1 MPDKVRTVMELAEQT
16 ARRMTGSGE
25 QWMSFLTTAA
35 RLYKY
40 PYQEQLLIY
49 AQRPEAT
56 ACATYELWNRTMRR
70 YVRRGAKGIAL
81 LDTSGE
87 TVRLRYVFDVA
98 DTGQRAQSRSLEL
111 WRLTGDNAPAVAAFL
126 EAAYG
131 APAALGLDGQL
142 QALAIRLADA
152 CWEERGQE
160 ILGIVDGF
168 SGKGYDED
176 GAGASFRKAAAAS
189 LEYVLRAR
197 CGLDNAGR
205 FTAADFD
212 TVPDWSEPEAAAA
225 LGTAVSERSGEVLR
239 NIETT
244 IRNHERSVAHE
255 RDHLPAQ
262 RGLPAAQPDA
272 GGNGGPAPGQ
282 VRADAQDVPAIAPE
296 HAVEQPAAHRETPG
310 APYGDRDSGA
320 EPAGATD
327 ATIGGGSGGDGGA
340 ESPRSPAVDGPD
352 ERLQGAGRGDHPGG
366 AGVQL
371 GFLESP
377 VLPGEAE
384 QIALIDQAESE
395 TPSAFSIPQETV
407 DRALQTGGNAADL
420 RLQVALLFL
429 REEPAD
435 EIAAALPE
443 LYRGGNGLRTP
454 RGDLSVW
461 FGPDGVR
468 MAYGHSAR
476 FDAQAQRLTW
486 PDAAARIARL
496 LEEGRYATRE
506 ELTEAPGYARRTLAR
521 SLRYLYYDIASREQA
536 EQAFPLL
543 ATLTDGS
550 FAEDMQRLDQALADR
565 DFCAALSEELTAFR
579 DALREHPELLR
590 LSYHRLDSMQEQ
602 LAALRQPLRAYA
614 HAAPETPQME
624 GFITEDEIR
633 QALVESCRV
642 SGGLERID
650 AYFRQHAAPRDRA
663 VFLSE
668 TFGIGGRAH
677 ALSGAAHS
685 AESHDR
691 SGIRLQK
698 GNCPEVRL
706 TWHQAAVRLD
716 ELMRNGRYRESQEQD
731 SFPEAPEMTPTAEAP
746 AQRSVI
752 AEERFFT
759 PEEQD
764 EEIHPAAIR
773 QALEA
778 RGIVGGQVVDQEKLD
793 SDPFLRQV
801 MADAARAEA
810 VRETAEPVGEK
821 PEAAAMEKVSPGAA
835 GTVYPGVQNQ
845 LPFDVV
851 VEPLALEQSPP
862 ETPLLPARN
871 FRITDSQL
879 GVGGA
884 KTRYGWNITAIRTL
898 QTLEAE
904 GRPATPQEQEVLSRY
919 VGWGGIPQA
928 FDAQN
933 TDWRKEYEELR
944 SLLPDAAYASARAS
958 TLNAHYTSP
967 TVIRAIYQAVERMGF
982 RSGNILEPS
991 MGVGNF
997 FGLLPDTMA
1006 GSRLYGVELDS
1017 VTGRIARY
1025 LYPEAHITVAG
1036 FETTDRRDFFDLAVG
1051 NVPFGNY
1058 QVADKAYDKLRFNIH
1073 DYFFAKAIDQVRPGG
1088 IIAFVTS
1095 KGTMDKQNPDV
1106 RRYLARRAEL
1116 LGAIRLPNNA
1126 FARNANTEVTS
1137 DILFLQKRDR
1147 PLDVEP
1153 DWVHLGQTDE
1163 GIPVNAYFA
1172 EHPEMVLGRMA
1183 WDDSMYGNRKETA
1196 CLPLE
1201 DADLAEQLAQAV
1213 ERISGTYR
1221 EAETPDLGEGEAI
1234 AASIPADPAVKN
1246 YSYTLVD
1253 GQVYY
1258 RENSVM
1264 VRPALS
1270 RTAQE
1275 RIGGLVGLRDCTQ
1288 ALIAL
1293 QMDATVSDSAI
1304 QEQQAELNRRY
1315 DAFTARYGLIS
1326 DRANRLA
1333 FADDSSYYL
1342 LCALEVLDE
1351 DGKLQRKADMFTKRT
1366 IRPAQAVEHV
1376 DTPGEALALSIAEK
1390 AGVDLS
1396 YMAQLTGK
1404 SPEELTQ
1411 ALQGVIFPVPGSE
1424 DTSGMFRYETADAY
1438 LSGNVRQ
1445 KLRDARQAAES
1456 DARFAPCV
1464 AALEHAQ
1471 PKDLDASEIDVR
1483 LGATWVDKA
1492 YIRQFALELL
1502 KPPLYMHRLIQVNFS
1517 ALTAEWQIP
1526 NKGSIASGSVA
1537 ANVTYGTSRANA
1549 YRILEDT
1556 LNLRDIRIYDTVEDA
1571 DGKERRVLNT
1581 KETTLAQQKQQ
1592 AIKDAFRD
1600 WIWQD
1605 AARRETL
1612 VTAYNE
1618 RFNATRPREFDG
1630 SHITFGGMNPEI
1642 ALREHQRNAVAHIL
1656 YGGNTLL
1663 AHEVGSGKTFEMVA
1677 ACMESKRLG
1686 LCRKSLFAVPNHLTE
1701 QWAAEF
1707 LRLYPSANILVATKK
1722 DFETRNRKKF
1732 CARIATGDYD
1742 AIIIGHSQF
1751 ERIPISQE
1759 RQQRLLREQIDEIVQ
1774 GIEELKRNHG
1784 EQFTIKQLERT
1795 RKQLESR
1802 LEKLT
1807 AAERKDDVV
1816 TFEQLGVDRL
1826 YVDEAH
1832 LYKNLFLFTKMR
1844 NVAGLSTADA
1854 QKSSDM
1860 FAKCRYMD
1868 ELTGGKG
1875 VIFATGTPVSNSMT
1889 EMYTMQRYLQYGTLQ
1904 RNGLTHF
1911 DAWASIFGETV
1922 TAIELAPEG
1931 TGYRARTRFARFFN
1945 LPELIALFKE
1955 VADIKT
1961 ADQLHLPTPK
1971 ACYETIAVKPSA
1983 YQQEMVQALSERASA
1998 VHAGNVD
2005 PKEDNMLKITSDGR
2019 KLGLDQRLIN
2029 PLLPDDPHS
2038 KVNACVQNVYRIW
2051 REGREGKLTQLIFSD
2066 ISTPKGE
2073 DGTFNVYDDIRA
2085 KLTGMGVP
2093 AAEIAFI
2100 HEANTEA
2107 KKKELF
2113 ARVRSGQVRVLLG
2126 STAKMGSG
2134 TNVQDLLIAL
2144 HDLDCPWRPG
2154 DLEQRAGRIVRQGN
2168 RNPEVHIY
2176 RYVTEGTF
2184 DAYLWQTIENKQAFI
2199 SQIMTSKSPVRSCE
2213 DVDETALSYAEIK
2226 ALCAGDARIRE
2237 KMDLDVSVARLR
2249 LLKADH
2255 MSRRYQLEDQLL
2267 KTYPREVE
2275 RCKDVIAGLE
2285 KDKAALAAH
2294 PLPEKEFV
2302 GMEIQ
2307 GRLLTDRD
2315 AAGQA
2320 ILEACKGAQDKDV
2333 ELGTYR
2339 TLRMTLSF
2347 DPFGNRML
2355 LTLRGAMSHPVELGT
2370 DARGNLIR
2378 MENALDAIPRRIDA
2392 ANNQLQNLL
2401 QQMEAAKAE
2410 IEKPFPQEEELQAK
2424 SQRLSEL
2431 DAALNMDSSHAS
2443 RQENEP
2449 ERASVLER
2457 LRHAPHSPEKQTKA
2471 TEREVDF

>member
-1 MPDKVRTVMELAEQT
+1 M
-16 ARRMTGSGE
+16 
-25 QWMSFLTTAA
+25 
-35 RLYKY
+35 
-40 PYQEQLLIY
+40 
-49 AQRPEAT
+49 
-56 ACATYELWNRTMRR
+56 
-70 YVRRGAKGIAL
+70 
-81 LDTSGE
+81 
-87 TVRLRYVFDVA
+87 
-98 DTGQRAQSRSLEL
+98 
-111 WRLTGDNAPAVAAFL
+111 
-126 EAAYG
+126 
-131 APAALGLDGQL
+131 
-142 QALAIRLADA
+142 
-152 CWEERGQE
+152 
-160 ILGIVDGF
+160 
-168 SGKGYDED
+168 
-176 GAGASFRKAAAAS
+176 
-189 LEYVLRAR
+189 
-197 CGLDNAGR
+197 
-205 FTAADFD
+205 
-212 TVPDWSEPEAAAA
+212 
-225 LGTAVSERSGEVLR
+225 
-239 NIETT
+239 
-244 IRNHERSVAHE
+244 
-255 RDHLPAQ
+255 
-262 RGLPAAQPDA
+262 
-272 GGNGGPAPGQ
+272 
-282 VRADAQDVPAIAPE
+282 
-296 HAVEQPAAHRETPG
+296 
-310 APYGDRDSGA
+310 
-320 EPAGATD
+320 
-327 ATIGGGSGGDGGA
+327 
-340 ESPRSPAVDGPD
+340 
-352 ERLQGAGRGDHPGG
+352 
-366 AGVQL
+366 
-371 GFLESP
+371 
-377 VLPGEAE
+377 LPGEAE

-420 RLQVALLFL
+420 RLQVALLYL
-429 REEPAD
+429 REEPAE

-476 FDAQAQRLTW
+476 YNAQAQRLTW

-565 DFCAALSEELTAFR
+565 DFCAALSEELAAFR

-602 LAALRQPLRAYA
+602 LAALRRPMRAYA
-614 HAAPETPQME
+614 NAAPETPQME

-668 TFGIGGRAH
+668 TFGIGGRSH

-716 ELMRNGRYRESQEQD
+716 ELMRNGRHREGQEQD
-731 SFPEAPEMTPTAEAP
+731 SFPEAPEMAPTAEAP

-778 RGIVGGQVVDQEKLD
+778 RGIVDGQVVDQEKLD

-810 VRETAEPVGEK
+810 VREIAEPAGEK
-821 PEAAAMEKVSPGAA
+821 PETAAMETVSLGAA
-835 GTVYPGVQNQ
+835 GTVYPAAQNQ

-871 FRITDSQL
+871 FRITDSLL

-884 KTRYGWNITAIRTL
+884 KTRYGWNIAAIRTL

-919 VGWGGIPQA
+919 VGWGGTPQA

-1201 DADLAEQLAQAV
+1201 GADLAEQLAQAV
-1213 ERISGTYR
+1213 KRISGTYR
-1221 EAETPDLGEGEAI
+1221 EAEAPDLGEGEAI

-1293 QMDATVSDSAI
+1293 QMDATAPDSAI

-1424 DTSGMFRYETADAY
+1424 DAAGMFRYETADAY

-1889 EMYTMQRYLQYGTLQ
+1889 EMY
-1904 RNGLTHF
+1904 
-1911 DAWASIFGETV
+1911 
-1922 TAIELAPEG
+1922 
-1931 TGYRARTRFARFFN
+1931 
-1945 LPELIALFKE
+1945 
-1955 VADIKT
+1955 
-1961 ADQLHLPTPK
+1961 
-1971 ACYETIAVKPSA
+1971 
-1983 YQQEMVQALSERASA
+1983 
-1998 VHAGNVD
+1998 
-2005 PKEDNMLKITSDGR
+2005 
-2019 KLGLDQRLIN
+2019 
-2029 PLLPDDPHS
+2029 
-2038 KVNACVQNVYRIW
+2038 
-2051 REGREGKLTQLIFSD
+2051 
-2066 ISTPKGE
+2066 
-2073 DGTFNVYDDIRA
+2073 
-2085 KLTGMGVP
+2085 
-2093 AAEIAFI
+2093 
-2100 HEANTEA
+2100 
-2107 KKKELF
+2107 
-2113 ARVRSGQVRVLLG
+2113 VR
-2126 STAKMGSG
+2126 
-2134 TNVQDLLIAL
+2134 
-2144 HDLDCPWRPG
+2144 P
-2154 DLEQRAGRIVRQGN
+2154 
-2168 RNPEVHIY
+2168 
-2176 RYVTEGTF
+2176 
-2184 DAYLWQTIENKQAFI
+2184 
-2199 SQIMTSKSPVRSCE
+2199 
-2213 DVDETALSYAEIK
+2213 
-2226 ALCAGDARIRE
+2226 
-2237 KMDLDVSVARLR
+2237 
-2249 LLKADH
+2249 
-2255 MSRRYQLEDQLL
+2255 
-2267 KTYPREVE
+2267 
-2275 RCKDVIAGLE
+2275 
-2285 KDKAALAAH
+2285 
-2294 PLPEKEFV
+2294 
-2302 GMEIQ
+2302 
-2307 GRLLTDRD
+2307 
-2315 AAGQA
+2315 
-2320 ILEACKGAQDKDV
+2320 
-2333 ELGTYR
+2333 
-2339 TLRMTLSF
+2339 
-2347 DPFGNRML
+2347 
-2355 LTLRGAMSHPVELGT
+2355 
-2370 DARGNLIR
+2370 
-2378 MENALDAIPRRIDA
+2378 
-2392 ANNQLQNLL
+2392 
-2401 QQMEAAKAE
+2401 
-2410 IEKPFPQEEELQAK
+2410 
-2424 SQRLSEL
+2424 
-2431 DAALNMDSSHAS
+2431 
-2443 RQENEP
+2443 
-2449 ERASVLER
+2449 
-2457 LRHAPHSPEKQTKA
+2457 
-2471 TEREVDF
+2471 

>member
-1 MPDKVRTVMELAEQT
+1 M
-16 ARRMTGSGE
+16 
-25 QWMSFLTTAA
+25 
-35 RLYKY
+35 
-40 PYQEQLLIY
+40 
-49 AQRPEAT
+49 
-56 ACATYELWNRTMRR
+56 
-70 YVRRGAKGIAL
+70 
-81 LDTSGE
+81 
-87 TVRLRYVFDVA
+87 
-98 DTGQRAQSRSLEL
+98 
-111 WRLTGDNAPAVAAFL
+111 
-126 EAAYG
+126 
-131 APAALGLDGQL
+131 
-142 QALAIRLADA
+142 
-152 CWEERGQE
+152 
-160 ILGIVDGF
+160 
-168 SGKGYDED
+168 
-176 GAGASFRKAAAAS
+176 
-189 LEYVLRAR
+189 
-197 CGLDNAGR
+197 
-205 FTAADFD
+205 
-212 TVPDWSEPEAAAA
+212 
-225 LGTAVSERSGEVLR
+225 
-239 NIETT
+239 
-244 IRNHERSVAHE
+244 
-255 RDHLPAQ
+255 
-262 RGLPAAQPDA
+262 
-272 GGNGGPAPGQ
+272 
-282 VRADAQDVPAIAPE
+282 
-296 HAVEQPAAHRETPG
+296 
-310 APYGDRDSGA
+310 
-320 EPAGATD
+320 
-327 ATIGGGSGGDGGA
+327 
-340 ESPRSPAVDGPD
+340 
-352 ERLQGAGRGDHPGG
+352 
-366 AGVQL
+366 
-371 GFLESP
+371 
-377 VLPGEAE
+377 
-384 QIALIDQAESE
+384 ALIDQAESE

-420 RLQVALLFL
+420 RLQVALLYL
-429 REEPAD
+429 REEPAE

-476 FDAQAQRLTW
+476 YDAQAQRLTW

-536 EQAFPLL
+536 KQAFPLL

-565 DFCAALSEELTAFR
+565 DFCAALSEELAAFR

-602 LAALRQPLRAYA
+602 LAALRRPLRAYVN
-614 HAAPETPQME
+614 AAPETPQVE

-668 TFGIGGRAH
+668 TFGIGGRSH

-706 TWHQAAVRLD
+706 TWHQAALRLD
-716 ELMRNGRYRESQEQD
+716 ELMRNGRHREGQEQD
-731 SFPEAPEMTPTAEAP
+731 SFPEAPEMAPTAEAP
-746 AQRSVI
+746 VQRSVI

-764 EEIHPAAIR
+764 EEIHPAVIR

-778 RGIVGGQVVDQEKLD
+778 RGIVDGQVVDQEKLD

-801 MADAARAEA
+801 MADAAREEA
-810 VRETAEPVGEK
+810 VREIAEPVGEK
-821 PEAAAMEKVSPGAA
+821 PETAAMETVSPGAA
-835 GTVYPGVQNQ
+835 TTVYPAAQNQ

-862 ETPLLPARN
+862 ETPSLPARN

-904 GRPATPQEQEVLSRY
+904 GRPATPQEQEILSRY

-997 FGLLPDTMA
+997 FGMLPDTMA

-1058 QVADKAYDKLRFNIH
+1058 QVADKAYDKLHFNIH

-1088 IIAFVTS
+1088 IIAFITA

-1147 PLDVEP
+1147 LLDVEP

-1201 DADLAEQLAQAV
+1201 GANLAEQLAQAV

-1221 EAETPDLGEGEAI
+1221 EAEAPDLGEGEAI

-1293 QMDATVSDSAI
+1293 QMDATVPDSAI

-1424 DTSGMFRYETADAY
+1424 DTAGMFRYETADAY

-1549 YRILEDT
+1549 YRILEDIAR
-1556 LNLRDIRIYDTVEDA
+1556 LLQ
-1571 DGKERRVLNT
+1571 KEIVVHGNPRVY
-1581 KETTLAQQKQQ
+1581 K
-1592 AIKDAFRD
+1592 
-1600 WIWQD
+1600 
-1605 AARRETL
+1605 
-1612 VTAYNE
+1612 
-1618 RFNATRPREFDG
+1618 
-1630 SHITFGGMNPEI
+1630 
-1642 ALREHQRNAVAHIL
+1642 ALRER
-1656 YGGNTLL
+1656 
-1663 AHEVGSGKTFEMVA
+1663 
-1677 ACMESKRLG
+1677 ME
-1686 LCRKSLFAVPNHLTE
+1686 A
-1701 QWAAEF
+1701 
-1707 LRLYPSANILVATKK
+1707 
-1722 DFETRNRKKF
+1722 
-1732 CARIATGDYD
+1732 
-1742 AIIIGHSQF
+1742 
-1751 ERIPISQE
+1751 
-1759 RQQRLLREQIDEIVQ
+1759 
-1774 GIEELKRNHG
+1774 
-1784 EQFTIKQLERT
+1784 
-1795 RKQLESR
+1795 
-1802 LEKLT
+1802 
-1807 AAERKDDVV
+1807 
-1816 TFEQLGVDRL
+1816 
-1826 YVDEAH
+1826 
-1832 LYKNLFLFTKMR
+1832 
-1844 NVAGLSTADA
+1844 
-1854 QKSSDM
+1854 
-1860 FAKCRYMD
+1860 
-1868 ELTGGKG
+1868 
-1875 VIFATGTPVSNSMT
+1875 
-1889 EMYTMQRYLQYGTLQ
+1889 
-1904 RNGLTHF
+1904 
-1911 DAWASIFGETV
+1911 
-1922 TAIELAPEG
+1922 
-1931 TGYRARTRFARFFN
+1931 
-1945 LPELIALFKE
+1945 
-1955 VADIKT
+1955 
-1961 ADQLHLPTPK
+1961 
-1971 ACYETIAVKPSA
+1971 
-1983 YQQEMVQALSERASA
+1983 
-1998 VHAGNVD
+1998 
-2005 PKEDNMLKITSDGR
+2005 
-2019 KLGLDQRLIN
+2019 
-2029 PLLPDDPHS
+2029 
-2038 KVNACVQNVYRIW
+2038 VQN
-2051 REGREGKLTQLIFSD
+2051 KL
-2066 ISTPKGE
+2066 
-2073 DGTFNVYDDIRA
+2073 
-2085 KLTGMGVP
+2085 
-2093 AAEIAFI
+2093 
-2100 HEANTEA
+2100 
-2107 KKKELF
+2107 
-2113 ARVRSGQVRVLLG
+2113 
-2126 STAKMGSG
+2126 
-2134 TNVQDLLIAL
+2134 
-2144 HDLDCPWRPG
+2144 
-2154 DLEQRAGRIVRQGN
+2154 
-2168 RNPEVHIY
+2168 
-2176 RYVTEGTF
+2176 
-2184 DAYLWQTIENKQAFI
+2184 
-2199 SQIMTSKSPVRSCE
+2199 
-2213 DVDETALSYAEIK
+2213 
-2226 ALCAGDARIRE
+2226 
-2237 KMDLDVSVARLR
+2237 
-2249 LLKADH
+2249 
-2255 MSRRYQLEDQLL
+2255 
-2267 KTYPREVE
+2267 
-2275 RCKDVIAGLE
+2275 
-2285 KDKAALAAH
+2285 
-2294 PLPEKEFV
+2294 
-2302 GMEIQ
+2302 
-2307 GRLLTDRD
+2307 
-2315 AAGQA
+2315 
-2320 ILEACKGAQDKDV
+2320 
-2333 ELGTYR
+2333 
-2339 TLRMTLSF
+2339 
-2347 DPFGNRML
+2347 
-2355 LTLRGAMSHPVELGT
+2355 
-2370 DARGNLIR
+2370 
-2378 MENALDAIPRRIDA
+2378 RRIETG
-2392 ANNQLQNLL
+2392 QSPSLETL
-2401 QQMEAAKAE
+2401 
-2410 IEKPFPQEEELQAK
+2410 EE
-2424 SQRLSEL
+2424 
-2431 DAALNMDSSHAS
+2431 MDMMTTIMKGLKD
-2443 RQENEP
+2443 N
-2449 ERASVLER
+2449 
-2457 LRHAPHSPEKQTKA
+2457 
-2471 TEREVDF
+2471 D

>member
-1 MPDKVRTVMELAEQT
+1 MPDKVRTIMELAEQT
-16 ARRMTGSGE
+16 ARRMTGSGK

-111 WRLTGDNAPAVAAFL
+111 WRLTGDNAPAVAASL

-176 GAGASFRKAAAAS
+176 GAGASFRKAAASS

-205 FTAADFD
+205 FTAGDFD
-212 TVPDWSEPEAAAA
+212 TLPDWSEPEAAAA

-255 RDHLPAQ
+255 RDHLSAQ
-262 RGLPAAQPDA
+262 RGLPAAQPDT

-296 HAVEQPAAHRETPG
+296 HAVEQPAAHWETPG
-310 APYGDRDSGA
+310 APYGDRDGGA
-320 EPAGATD
+320 EPAGAAD
-327 ATIGGGSGGDGGA
+327 APTGGGSGGDGGA
-340 ESPRSPAVDGPD
+340 ESPRSPAVDVPD
-352 ERLQGAGRGDHPGG
+352 ERLQGAGRGDYPGG

-371 GFLESP
+371 SFLESP

-420 RLQVALLFL
+420 RLQVALLYL
-429 REEPAD
+429 REEPAE

-476 FDAQAQRLTW
+476 YDAQAQRLTW

-565 DFCAALSEELTAFR
+565 DFCAALSEELAAFR

-614 HAAPETPQME
+614 NAAPETPQVE

-663 VFLSE
+663 IFLSE
-668 TFGIGGRAH
+668 TFGIGGRSH

-691 SGIRLQK
+691 SGIQLQK

-716 ELMRNGRYRESQEQD
+716 DLMRNGRHREGQEQD
-731 SFPEAPEMTPTAEAP
+731 SFPEAPEMAPTAEAP
-746 AQRSVI
+746 VQRSII

-778 RGIVGGQVVDQEKLD
+778 RGIVDGQVVDQEKLD

-801 MADAARAEA
+801 MADAAREEA
-810 VRETAEPVGEK
+810 VREIAEPVGEK
-821 PEAAAMEKVSPGAA
+821 PETAAMEKVSPGAA
-835 GTVYPGVQNQ
+835 GTVYPAAQNQ

-862 ETPLLPARN
+862 EKPLLPARN

-904 GRPATPQEQEVLSRY
+904 GRPATPQEQEILSRY

-1058 QVADKAYDKLRFNIH
+1058 QVADKAYDKLRFHIH

-1106 RRYLARRAEL
+1106 RCYLARRAEL

-1201 DADLAEQLAQAV
+1201 GADLAEQLAQAV

-1221 EAETPDLGEGEAI
+1221 EAEAPDLGEGEAI

-1270 RTAQE
+1270 RTVQE

-1293 QMDATVSDSAI
+1293 QMDATVPDSAI

-1351 DGKLQRKADMFTKRT
+1351 EGKLQRKADMFTKRT

-1517 ALTAEWQIP
+1517 TLTAEWQIP

-1592 AIKDAFRD
+1592 AIKDAFQD

-1663 AHEVGSGKTFEMVA
+1663 AHEVGAGK
-1677 ACMESKRLG
+1677 
-1686 LCRKSLFAVPNHLTE
+1686 
-1701 QWAAEF
+1701 
-1707 LRLYPSANILVATKK
+1707 SA
-1722 DFETRNRKKF
+1722 TR
-1732 CARIATGDYD
+1732 
-1742 AIIIGHSQF
+1742 S
-1751 ERIPISQE
+1751 
-1759 RQQRLLREQIDEIVQ
+1759 
-1774 GIEELKRNHG
+1774 
-1784 EQFTIKQLERT
+1784 
-1795 RKQLESR
+1795 
-1802 LEKLT
+1802 
-1807 AAERKDDVV
+1807 
-1816 TFEQLGVDRL
+1816 
-1826 YVDEAH
+1826 
-1832 LYKNLFLFTKMR
+1832 
-1844 NVAGLSTADA
+1844 
-1854 QKSSDM
+1854 
-1860 FAKCRYMD
+1860 
-1868 ELTGGKG
+1868 
-1875 VIFATGTPVSNSMT
+1875 
-1889 EMYTMQRYLQYGTLQ
+1889 
-1904 RNGLTHF
+1904 
-1911 DAWASIFGETV
+1911 
-1922 TAIELAPEG
+1922 
-1931 TGYRARTRFARFFN
+1931 
-1945 LPELIALFKE
+1945 
-1955 VADIKT
+1955 
-1961 ADQLHLPTPK
+1961 
-1971 ACYETIAVKPSA
+1971 
-1983 YQQEMVQALSERASA
+1983 
-1998 VHAGNVD
+1998 
-2005 PKEDNMLKITSDGR
+2005 
-2019 KLGLDQRLIN
+2019 
-2029 PLLPDDPHS
+2029 
-2038 KVNACVQNVYRIW
+2038 
-2051 REGREGKLTQLIFSD
+2051 
-2066 ISTPKGE
+2066 
-2073 DGTFNVYDDIRA
+2073 
-2085 KLTGMGVP
+2085 
-2093 AAEIAFI
+2093 
-2100 HEANTEA
+2100 
-2107 KKKELF
+2107 
-2113 ARVRSGQVRVLLG
+2113 
-2126 STAKMGSG
+2126 
-2134 TNVQDLLIAL
+2134 
-2144 HDLDCPWRPG
+2144 
-2154 DLEQRAGRIVRQGN
+2154 
-2168 RNPEVHIY
+2168 
-2176 RYVTEGTF
+2176 
-2184 DAYLWQTIENKQAFI
+2184 
-2199 SQIMTSKSPVRSCE
+2199 
-2213 DVDETALSYAEIK
+2213 
-2226 ALCAGDARIRE
+2226 
-2237 KMDLDVSVARLR
+2237 
-2249 LLKADH
+2249 
-2255 MSRRYQLEDQLL
+2255 
-2267 KTYPREVE
+2267 
-2275 RCKDVIAGLE
+2275 
-2285 KDKAALAAH
+2285 
-2294 PLPEKEFV
+2294 
-2302 GMEIQ
+2302 
-2307 GRLLTDRD
+2307 
-2315 AAGQA
+2315 
-2320 ILEACKGAQDKDV
+2320 
-2333 ELGTYR
+2333 
-2339 TLRMTLSF
+2339 
-2347 DPFGNRML
+2347 
-2355 LTLRGAMSHPVELGT
+2355 
-2370 DARGNLIR
+2370 
-2378 MENALDAIPRRIDA
+2378 
-2392 ANNQLQNLL
+2392 
-2401 QQMEAAKAE
+2401 
-2410 IEKPFPQEEELQAK
+2410 
-2424 SQRLSEL
+2424 
-2431 DAALNMDSSHAS
+2431 
-2443 RQENEP
+2443 
-2449 ERASVLER
+2449 
-2457 LRHAPHSPEKQTKA
+2457 
-2471 TEREVDF
+2471 

>member
-25 QWMSFLTTAA
+25 QWMSFLATAA

-111 WRLTGDNAPAVAAFL
+111 WRLTGDNAPAVAASL

-189 LEYVLRAR
+189 LEYVLRTR

-205 FTAADFD
+205 FTAGDFD
-212 TVPDWSEPEAAAA
+212 TLPDWSEPEAAAA

-255 RDHLPAQ
+255 RDHLSAQ
-262 RGLPAAQPDA
+262 RGLPAAQPDT

-282 VRADAQDVPAIAPE
+282 VRADAQDVPASAPE
-296 HAVEQPAAHRETPG
+296 HAVEQPAAHWETPG
-310 APYGDRDSGA
+310 APYGDRDGGA

-371 GFLESP
+371 SFLESP
-377 VLPGEAE
+377 ALPGEAE

-407 DRALQTGGNAADL
+407 DQVLQTGGNAADL
-420 RLQVALLFL
+420 RLQVALLYL
-429 REEPAD
+429 REEPAE

-468 MAYGHSAR
+468 MTYGHSAR

-536 EQAFPLL
+536 FPLL

-565 DFCAALSEELTAFR
+565 DFCAALSGELAAFR

-602 LAALRQPLRAYA
+602 LAALRRPLRAYA
-614 HAAPETPQME
+614 NAAPETPQTE

-668 TFGIGGRAH
+668 TFGIGGRSH

-716 ELMRNGRYRESQEQD
+716 DLMRKGRHREGQEQD
-731 SFPEAPEMTPTAEAP
+731 SFPEAPEMAPTAEAP
-746 AQRSVI
+746 VQRSVI

-778 RGIVGGQVVDQEKLD
+778 RGIVDGQVVDQEKLD

-810 VRETAEPVGEK
+810 VREIAEPVGEK
-821 PEAAAMEKVSPGAA
+821 PETAAMETVSPGAA
-835 GTVYPGVQNQ
+835 TTVYPAAQNQ

-862 ETPLLPARN
+862 ETPSLPARN

-944 SLLPDAAYASARAS
+944 SMLPDAAYASARAS

-1058 QVADKAYDKLRFNIH
+1058 QVADKAYDKLRFHIH

-1201 DADLAEQLAQAV
+1201 GADLAEQLAQAV

-1221 EAETPDLGEGEAI
+1221 EAEAPDLGEGETI

-1424 DTSGMFRYETADAY
+1424 DASGMFRYETADAY

-1663 AHEVGSGKTFEMVA
+1663 AHEVGAGK
-1677 ACMESKRLG
+1677 
-1686 LCRKSLFAVPNHLTE
+1686 
-1701 QWAAEF
+1701 
-1707 LRLYPSANILVATKK
+1707 SA
-1722 DFETRNRKKF
+1722 TR
-1732 CARIATGDYD
+1732 
-1742 AIIIGHSQF
+1742 S
-1751 ERIPISQE
+1751 
-1759 RQQRLLREQIDEIVQ
+1759 
-1774 GIEELKRNHG
+1774 
-1784 EQFTIKQLERT
+1784 
-1795 RKQLESR
+1795 
-1802 LEKLT
+1802 
-1807 AAERKDDVV
+1807 
-1816 TFEQLGVDRL
+1816 
-1826 YVDEAH
+1826 
-1832 LYKNLFLFTKMR
+1832 
-1844 NVAGLSTADA
+1844 
-1854 QKSSDM
+1854 
-1860 FAKCRYMD
+1860 
-1868 ELTGGKG
+1868 
-1875 VIFATGTPVSNSMT
+1875 
-1889 EMYTMQRYLQYGTLQ
+1889 
-1904 RNGLTHF
+1904 
-1911 DAWASIFGETV
+1911 
-1922 TAIELAPEG
+1922 
-1931 TGYRARTRFARFFN
+1931 
-1945 LPELIALFKE
+1945 
-1955 VADIKT
+1955 
-1961 ADQLHLPTPK
+1961 
-1971 ACYETIAVKPSA
+1971 
-1983 YQQEMVQALSERASA
+1983 
-1998 VHAGNVD
+1998 
-2005 PKEDNMLKITSDGR
+2005 
-2019 KLGLDQRLIN
+2019 
-2029 PLLPDDPHS
+2029 
-2038 KVNACVQNVYRIW
+2038 
-2051 REGREGKLTQLIFSD
+2051 
-2066 ISTPKGE
+2066 
-2073 DGTFNVYDDIRA
+2073 
-2085 KLTGMGVP
+2085 
-2093 AAEIAFI
+2093 
-2100 HEANTEA
+2100 
-2107 KKKELF
+2107 
-2113 ARVRSGQVRVLLG
+2113 
-2126 STAKMGSG
+2126 
-2134 TNVQDLLIAL
+2134 
-2144 HDLDCPWRPG
+2144 
-2154 DLEQRAGRIVRQGN
+2154 
-2168 RNPEVHIY
+2168 
-2176 RYVTEGTF
+2176 
-2184 DAYLWQTIENKQAFI
+2184 
-2199 SQIMTSKSPVRSCE
+2199 
-2213 DVDETALSYAEIK
+2213 
-2226 ALCAGDARIRE
+2226 
-2237 KMDLDVSVARLR
+2237 
-2249 LLKADH
+2249 
-2255 MSRRYQLEDQLL
+2255 
-2267 KTYPREVE
+2267 
-2275 RCKDVIAGLE
+2275 
-2285 KDKAALAAH
+2285 
-2294 PLPEKEFV
+2294 
-2302 GMEIQ
+2302 
-2307 GRLLTDRD
+2307 
-2315 AAGQA
+2315 
-2320 ILEACKGAQDKDV
+2320 
-2333 ELGTYR
+2333 
-2339 TLRMTLSF
+2339 
-2347 DPFGNRML
+2347 
-2355 LTLRGAMSHPVELGT
+2355 
-2370 DARGNLIR
+2370 
-2378 MENALDAIPRRIDA
+2378 
-2392 ANNQLQNLL
+2392 
-2401 QQMEAAKAE
+2401 
-2410 IEKPFPQEEELQAK
+2410 
-2424 SQRLSEL
+2424 
-2431 DAALNMDSSHAS
+2431 
-2443 RQENEP
+2443 
-2449 ERASVLER
+2449 
-2457 LRHAPHSPEKQTKA
+2457 
-2471 TEREVDF
+2471 